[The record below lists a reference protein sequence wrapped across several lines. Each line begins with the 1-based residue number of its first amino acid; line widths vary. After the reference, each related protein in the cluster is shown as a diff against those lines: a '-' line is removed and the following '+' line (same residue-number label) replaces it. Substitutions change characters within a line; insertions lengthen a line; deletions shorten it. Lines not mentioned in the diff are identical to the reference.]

1 MTDKI
6 TASDITNWDSLQ
18 DIASSFE
25 KRGLKPRPEL
35 GEENQL
41 VLQIDDDEFI
51 EIISAGPNEPATD
64 FKPETRSRHTNLV
77 ATNDFDDF
85 TFITR
90 VRDFDQQ
97 HGRIKHQNCHSQNPS
112 SSAKMGRKTPF
123 SRS

>member
-18 DIASSFE
+18 DIASSSFE

-51 EIISAGPNEPATD
+51 EIISAGPKRTSYR
-64 FKPETRSRHTNLV
+64 FQTRNT
-77 ATNDFDDF
+77 
-85 TFITR
+85 
-90 VRDFDQQ
+90 
-97 HGRIKHQNCHSQNPS
+97 
-112 SSAKMGRKTPF
+112 
-123 SRS
+123 